1 MVMLKCC
8 VTKVAGRIKKTS
20 CRSSLEANLED
31 DPRQIEKPTPVVCI
45 VVAAAVCFLLSV
57 AVALV
62 FYSITITKIRHGNS
76 PRRPIYRFT
85 MGCKPVTGGNNS
97 YQEERRLLHSYVN
110 AIAEREGDRI
120 GCCRMWTFLKVGT

>member
-1 MVMLKCC
+1 MVMLKC
-8 VTKVAGRIKKTS
+8 VTKMASYKKTV
-20 CRSSLEANLED
+20 RSLFGRD

-85 MGCKPVTGGNNS
+85 MGGKPVTGATTVTKNVV
-97 YQEERRLLHSYVN
+97 YCIH
-110 AIAEREGDRI
+110 
-120 GCCRMWTFLKVGT
+120 T